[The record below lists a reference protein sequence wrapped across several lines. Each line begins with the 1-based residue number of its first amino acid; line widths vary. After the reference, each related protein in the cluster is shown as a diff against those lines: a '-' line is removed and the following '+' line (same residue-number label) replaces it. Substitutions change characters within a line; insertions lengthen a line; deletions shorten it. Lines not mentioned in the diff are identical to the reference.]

1 MEAQKLT
8 DPTDPDRHPD
18 PKNSELSSE
27 VKFPDPEFGPSPF
40 CNNHLDLFRKMPNLL
55 SLAYIEN

>member
-18 PKNSELSSE
+18 PKRFPTDDVLASKVGLKNLS
-27 VKFPDPEFGPSPF
+27 
-40 CNNHLDLFRKMPNLL
+40 
-55 SLAYIEN
+55 Y